1 MLAADNGANRLA
13 EAPFDHGTPGNQAET
28 EPVVEHREAAA
39 SEQDGAAVDA
49 RRSVTVG
56 ERAVGEAGFRGD
68 RARCGFH
75 VAVAELRE
83 QIRCEDEALTLTFG
97 EALLNQE
104 FLARDERVTYG
115 RRKTPI

>member
-1 MLAADNGANRLA
+1 MTALRLVVEFPLLRDVSLCNQQTAPSPQSPSDVLAADNGANRLA
-13 EAPFDHGTPGNQAET
+13 EAPFDHRTPGHQAEA

-68 RARCGFH
+68 RARCGCH

-83 QIRCEDEALTLTFG
+83 QIR
-97 EALLNQE
+97 
-104 FLARDERVTYG
+104 
-115 RRKTPI
+115 